1 MLFLLHHVILTSTD
15 LFKYS
20 HATLY
25 HFHYNGGFIMAI
37 GKRIR
42 FFRNRKG
49 MTQKQLGE
57 ILGFL
62 GKTSDVRM
70 AQYETEARTPKHD
83 LVKEMAGIFDISTHA
98 LTVPDID
105 TYIGLMH
112 TLFALE
118 DMYGLKIGEIDGEI
132 CLRLDKS
139 DYSTYT
145 SMFDMFHAWQEQAA
159 KLKQGEISREE
170 YDQWRYKY
178 PELDTSKHWAKVPS
192 QAVSDML
199 MEEFQKIEKEEK
211 KTAKKKKQK

>member
-1 MLFLLHHVILTSTD
+1 
-15 LFKYS
+15 
-20 HATLY
+20 
-25 HFHYNGGFIMAI
+25 MAI

-83 LVKEMAGIFDISTHA
+83 LVKEMANLFDVSTHA

-118 DMYGLKIGEIDGEI
+118 DMYGLKIGKIDGEL

-139 DYSTYT
+139 DYSNYT
-145 SMFDMFHAWQEQAA
+145 SMFNMLHAWQEQAA
-159 KLKQGEISREE
+159 RLEQGEITKEE

-178 PELDTSKHWAKVPS
+178 PDLDTSGHWVSVPS

-199 MEEFQKIEKEEK
+199 KEGFEKLEKENRK
-211 KTAKKKKQK
+211 KQNKKKA

>member
-1 MLFLLHHVILTSTD
+1 
-15 LFKYS
+15 
-20 HATLY
+20 
-25 HFHYNGGFIMAI
+25 MAI

-83 LVKEMAGIFDISTHA
+83 LVKEMANIFDVSTHA

-118 DMYGLKIGEIDGEI
+118 DTYGLKIGEIDGKI

-139 DYSTYT
+139 DYSAYT
-145 SMFDMFHAWQEQAA
+145 SMFDMFSTHGESNPPNWNRTRLA
-159 KLKQGEISREE
+159 KGNT
-170 YDQWRYKY
+170 
-178 PELDTSKHWAKVPS
+178 TSSGTSTRNRTLQSIGRKPP
-192 QAVSDML
+192 
-199 MEEFQKIEKEEK
+199 
-211 KTAKKKKQK
+211 TGG

>member
-1 MLFLLHHVILTSTD
+1 
-15 LFKYS
+15 
-20 HATLY
+20 
-25 HFHYNGGFIMAI
+25 MAI
-37 GKRIR
+37 GQRIQ

-57 ILGFL
+57 VLGFL

-70 AQYETEARTPKHD
+70 AQYESESRTPKQD
-83 LVKEMAGIFDISTHA
+83 LVKEMAHLLDVSPRAI
-98 LTVPDID
+98 TVPEID
-105 TYIGLMH
+105 SYIGLMH

-118 DMYGLKIGEIDGEI
+118 DMYGLKIGEIDGEL

-139 DYSTYT
+139 KGTTYL

-159 KLKQGEISREE
+159 RLEQGEITKEE

-178 PELDTSKHWAKVPS
+178 PELDTSGHWVSVPS

-199 MEEFQKIEKEEK
+199 AKEFQEIEKEEK
-211 KTAKKKKQK
+211 KASKKEKQK

>member
-1 MLFLLHHVILTSTD
+1 
-15 LFKYS
+15 
-20 HATLY
+20 
-25 HFHYNGGFIMAI
+25 MAI

-70 AQYETEARTPKHD
+70 AQYESEARTPKQD
-83 LVKEMAGIFDISTHA
+83 LVKEMAHIFDVRPRAI
-98 LTVPDID
+98 TVPEID
-105 TYIGLMH
+105 SYIGLMH

-118 DMYGLKIGEIDGEI
+118 DMYGLKIGEIDGEV

-139 DYSTYT
+139 AGSTYST
-145 SMFDMFHAWQEQAA
+145 MFDMFHAWQEQATR
-159 KLKQGEISREE
+159 LEQGEITKEE

-178 PELDTSKHWAKVPS
+178 PELDTSNHCKKVIPS
-192 QAVSDML
+192 QALSDFITDAL
-199 MEEFQKIEKEEK
+199 KGESE
-211 KTAKKKKQK
+211 